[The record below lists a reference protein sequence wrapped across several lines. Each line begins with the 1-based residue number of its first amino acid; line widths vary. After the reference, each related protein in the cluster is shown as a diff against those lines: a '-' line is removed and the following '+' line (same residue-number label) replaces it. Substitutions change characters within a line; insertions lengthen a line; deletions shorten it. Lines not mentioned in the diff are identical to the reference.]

1 MILGTYDETYGELL
15 EDQWLLKLREDS
27 VLEWNGKEHVAKETF
42 KTGFLTK
49 LTQKGKVPV
58 KFEDWGKT
66 YTDRTP
72 LPTYVWQESFRSGWK
87 LKSWRIGQS
96 QEWAVVKS
104 PEGFTLEIYL
114 TNFLE
119 IVLNESVDQG
129 VIVGEFKWESN
140 KLIKK

>member
-1 MILGTYDETYGELL
+1 MILGTYEETYGELL
-15 EDQWLLKLREDS
+15 EDQWLLKLREDTVS
-27 VLEWNGKEHVAKETF
+27 ERNGKDLVIKETF

-66 YTDRTP
+66 YTNRTP
-72 LPTYVWQESFRSGWK
+72 LPTFVWQESFRAGWK
-87 LKSWRIGQS
+87 LKSWRII
-96 QEWAVVKS
+96 KS

-119 IVLNESVDQG
+119 IVLNESLDQG
-129 VIVGEFKWESN
+129 VIVGKFKWENN
-140 KLIKK
+140 KLIKNDEK